1 MAFLSNDAVNR
12 VNLHSGIQALAQSGG
27 GVFFVVFLLRV
38 GLSVPAA
45 LSALA
50 AIMAVRFM
58 LRPAILPLARRCG
71 LKPLLILG
79 TIGLAFQYPLLA
91 EVEGVGGVLAVLCLI
106 SAFGEIFYWP
116 TYNAYFA
123 AIGDEEHRG
132 QQVGVREALSSVAGV
147 LAPLLGAWALV
158 TFGPR
163 PMFAAVGLVQALAA
177 VPLIGLPNV
186 AVKNAAPGGFR
197 AARLGAMLY
206 ATDGWFDAC
215 FFFVW
220 QIALFVS
227 LGESLAAYGGA
238 MALAGLVGTVCG
250 LLLGRHIDA
259 GHGRRAVALAYGV
272 ATVVVAL
279 RAASFGSPWLAVSA
293 NALGPLVMSL
303 MLPTLGAATYNLAKA
318 SPCPLRFHI
327 AAEGGWDVGCIGAC
341 LAAAALAATGVS
353 LAMAMLLALPAL
365 AVAAWLLRRYYASG
379 ASERIGIAATLQ

>member
-1 MAFLSNDAVNR
+1 MAFFRNDAVNR

-91 EVEGVGGVLAVLCLI
+91 EVEGVGGALAVLCLI

-123 AIGDEEHRG
+123 AIGDAEHRG

-177 VPLIGLPNV
+177 RAADRLAQRGGQGRRTRRLPRRTPRRDALCHRRLVRRLLLLRLADRPLRLARRESRRPM
-186 AVKNAAPGGFR
+186 AAPWRSPGWSER
-197 AARLGAMLY
+197 SAACCWAGISMPGMGAAPSRLPTASRPSWCCS
-206 ATDGWFDAC
+206 A
-215 FFFVW
+215 
-220 QIALFVS
+220 
-227 LGESLAAYGGA
+227 
-238 MALAGLVGTVCG
+238 
-250 LLLGRHIDA
+250 
-259 GHGRRAVALAYGV
+259 RRASA
-272 ATVVVAL
+272 
-279 RAASFGSPWLAVSA
+279 RRGSPSA
-293 NALGPLVMSL
+293 
-303 MLPTLGAATYNLAKA
+303 PTRSA
-318 SPCPLRFHI
+318 R
-327 AAEGGWDVGCIGAC
+327 W
-341 LAAAALAATGVS
+341 
-353 LAMAMLLALPAL
+353 
-365 AVAAWLLRRYYASG
+365 
-379 ASERIGIAATLQ
+379 